1 MAAHDRQGVR
11 SQGPGGKSGCP
22 QAPPGGRE
30 WHAGAAGLELTWQET
45 GQQIEGAMPAPRGF
59 GTTLAAR
66 LIASEPGGRVD
77 RQIGETG
84 WTTSLAIPASA
95 LAR

>member
-1 MAAHDRQGVR
+1 
-11 SQGPGGKSGCP
+11 
-22 QAPPGGRE
+22 
-30 WHAGAAGLELTWQET
+30 
-45 GQQIEGAMPAPRGF
+45 MPAPRGF